1 MHNMLHRLYETGTA
15 ERPVRIVD
23 NENKIYKLLSYRMLL
38 LLLAL
43 SISRLLNISFRILR
57 HPWLH
62 DDGSVKASRLRGTR
76 KRQKNKLART

>member
-1 MHNMLHRLYETGTA
+1 MLL
-15 ERPVRIVD
+15 
-23 NENKIYKLLSYRMLL
+23 LL

-43 SISRLLNISFRILR
+43 AISRLLRISFRILR
-57 HPWLH
+57 HLRLH